1 MDTFGGRLKQAMEA
15 ENISAKE
22 LAEKT
27 GISEA
32 TISRYLS
39 GQFVPKQKRT
49 YAIATALGVDPAY
62 LIFGTGEPPK
72 PVEPYYRDPETVRMA
87 QELMDNPNGRILFDA
102 SRDLSPEDIKIVL
115 NLIQGLKAKEGK

>member
-1 MDTFGGRLKQAMEA
+1 MSTFDMRLKQAMEA

-22 LAEKT
+22 LSDKT

-39 GQFVPKQKRT
+39 GKFVPKQKRT
-49 YAIATALGVDPAY
+49 YALAVALGVDPAY
-62 LIFGTGEPPK
+62 LIFGTGEK
-72 PVEPYYRDPETVRMA
+72 PEPEPYYTNPETVRMA